1 MVSNLTGTVGFA
13 SCRSVRSVLA
23 SDCSSNEVRARM
35 AGELPAALRRCGVDH
50 RLRGLTRVLPPG
62 VANNPDNLHPGRPGI
77 RPRPNALSNGRLPWK
92 GGACQGL
99 VDDGDPRPLRRVGP
113 VEIAPGTNR
122 NLQRLEVVRRDRVEL
137 GLRPLPR
144 SSLRPALNEIVARRS
159 GLPSH
164 PKVGDARR
172 RTDPGH
178 GTQTIEHICI
188 EPASGPEVLRD
199 VVPDRVFRVG
209 HQHTVL
215 REPEIDVLE
224 RLERSQQQSCGR
236 PAG

>member
-23 SDCSSNEVRARM
+23 SDVSSSEVRARM
-35 AGELPAALRRCGVDH
+35 DSELPQPCVDGAKITGGA
-50 RLRGLTRVLPPG
+50 RLTRVLPPG
-62 VANNPDNLHPGRPGI
+62 VANNPDNLHPGRPCCS
-77 RPRPNALSNGRLPWK
+77 RPNTLSKGRLAWK

-113 VEIAPGTNR
+113 VEVAPGTNR

-144 SSLRPALNEIVARRS
+144 LSLRSALNEIVARRP

-164 PKVGDARR
+164 PKVGHARR
-172 RTDPGH
+172 STHPGH
-178 GTQTIEHICI
+178 GTQTVEHICI
-188 EPASGPEVLRD
+188 EPDSGSVCPSGP
-199 VVPDRVFRVG
+199 
-209 HQHTVL
+209 
-215 REPEIDVLE
+215 
-224 RLERSQQQSCGR
+224 R
-236 PAG
+236 PRTPCRPPAHGPS